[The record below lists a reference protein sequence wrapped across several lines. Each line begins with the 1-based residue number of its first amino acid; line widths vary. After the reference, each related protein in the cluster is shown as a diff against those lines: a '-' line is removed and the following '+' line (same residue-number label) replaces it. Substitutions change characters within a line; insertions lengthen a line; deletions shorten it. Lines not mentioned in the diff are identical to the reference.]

1 MPRNPFSSF
10 TCGSTSSRSWAAA
23 ASTSVTPSVRVILT
37 NTAVSLLP
45 DDVKGIDNDSGT
57 SGQFLPLCG
66 GPRWPRGPKIGLR
79 GWSRYQLRLERKRT
93 LDLERARSLSVVAV
107 STIAIEEQ
115 TFTIAE
121 VAEKTGV
128 SAHALRYYE
137 RIGLLEVGRQASGH
151 RRFTGHDVDRVV
163 FIGRLRATA
172 MPIRE
177 IQRYF
182 ALVAGGPGTEDE
194 RLAL

>member
-1 MPRNPFSSF
+1 VESI
-10 TCGSTSSRSWAAA
+10 STSARAEA
-23 ASTSVTPSVRVILT
+23 
-37 NTAVSLLP
+37 
-45 DDVKGIDNDSGT
+45 
-57 SGQFLPLCG
+57 
-66 GPRWPRGPKIGLR
+66 
-79 GWSRYQLRLERKRT
+79 T
-93 LDLERARSLSVVAV
+93 LDLERAPSLSVVAV

-121 VAEKTGV
+121 VAKKTGV

-194 RLAL
+194 RLALLQAHHATVRAQLRDLEAALDAIEHKIACYGGSCSP